1 MTCLFYLQARAA
13 HHPFRR
19 CRPASEVETVNQQA
33 VVTGLSMRTPYG
45 LPPGSWTE
53 EKCLCLCSQR
63 EASPGQAPR
72 AAISYPSP

>member
-19 CRPASEVETVNQQA
+19 FRPASEVETVNQQA

-45 LPPGSWTE
+45 LPPGSWPE
-53 EKCLCLCSQR
+53 ESACARNEK
-63 EASPGQAPR
+63 PR
-72 AAISYPSP
+72 PARLHARP